1 MAKVGKVC
9 IRPKWFI
16 RPELIPTGFCSMGRL
31 GVFLFPPP
39 DWMLVHRR
47 VNVTPIIK
55 FAGTHWYTCEYK
67 VGLNPDRSI
76 KSKSALTMRQAPL
89 QLHQDRTI

>member
-1 MAKVGKVC
+1 
-9 IRPKWFI
+9 
-16 RPELIPTGFCSMGRL
+16 
-31 GVFLFPPP
+31 
-39 DWMLVHRR
+39 MLVHRR

-76 KSKSALTMRQAPL
+76 KSKSVRHHASNYTKIEPSKPFNAKRATSRELDSHVIGYEQV
-89 QLHQDRTI
+89 H